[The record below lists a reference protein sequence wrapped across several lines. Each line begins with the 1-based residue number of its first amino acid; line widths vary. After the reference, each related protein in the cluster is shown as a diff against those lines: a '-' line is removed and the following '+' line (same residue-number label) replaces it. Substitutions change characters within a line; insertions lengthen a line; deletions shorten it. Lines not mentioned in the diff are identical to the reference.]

1 MKRLMIPTLIVTAAV
16 VTVALLI
23 TAVSQQAP
31 QIGAPVPP
39 LGTGPFVFD
48 TAEQH
53 KLRAVVVAKGLSHPW
68 SMAFLPDGG
77 ILVTERAGRLRI
89 IRDGVLNPQPVSGV
103 PEVSKARLAGLM
115 DIALHPQFATS
126 HLVYL
131 TYSKPDPVTFR
142 TALARGRLE
151 GNSLVDVRELF
162 QSEAHWDNAASASRV
177 VFQRDGTLLMT
188 IGGATV
194 AGMSDK
200 HAQDPNLYSGKI
212 IRLRDDGSVPPDNP
226 FVGRAG
232 HKPEIFSMGHRNQLG
247 LFVHPQTGDIWQNEN
262 GPNGGDE
269 INIVKAGRN
278 YGWPAITYGRT
289 YQGPRVSDKTQMAG
303 MEEPLLV
310 WIPSIAVSGLTVYT
324 GSQFPNWKGNIFVG
338 ALRMGEVP
346 GTGHLQRVVLNDRG
360 EELRREMLLMD
371 LKQRV
376 RDVRQG
382 PDGFL
387 YVLTEEDNAALI
399 RLEPAQ

>member
-1 MKRLMIPTLIVTAAV
+1 MKRMTIPIVILLLAGLAA
-16 VTVALLI
+16 LR
-23 TAVSQQAP
+23 SQQGP

-39 LGTGPFVFD
+39 LGAGPFVFD

-89 IRDGVLNPQPVSGV
+89 IRDGVLNPQPISGV
-103 PEVSKARLAGLM
+103 PKVSMARLAGLM
-115 DIALHPQFATS
+115 DIALHPQFATNR
-126 HLVYL
+126 LVYL
-131 TYSKPDPVTFR
+131 TYSKPEPKMFR

-162 QSEAHWDNAASASRV
+162 QSEVHYDNAASASRA
-177 VFQRDGTLLMT
+177 VFGRDGNLYMS

-194 AGMSDK
+194 AGQSDK
-200 HAQDPNLYSGKI
+200 HGQDPSFYSGKI

-232 HKPEIFSMGHRNQLG
+232 YKPEIYSLGHRNQLG
-247 LFVHPQTGDIWQNEN
+247 LFVHPETGEIWQNEN

-269 INIVKAGRN
+269 INIIRAGRN
-278 YGWPAITYGRT
+278 YGWPAVTYGRT
-289 YQGPRVSDKTQMAG
+289 YQGPRVSDKTQMQG
-303 MEEPLLV
+303 MEEPLIV

-324 GSQFPNWKGNIFVG
+324 GSQFPNWKRNIFVG
-338 ALRMGEVP
+338 ALRMGEIP
-346 GTGHLQRVVLNDRG
+346 GTGHLQRVVLNERG
-360 EELRREMLLMD
+360 EELRREMLLTD
-371 LKQRV
+371 LKQRI
-376 RDVRQG
+376 RDVRQS

-387 YVLTEEDNAALI
+387 YVLTEEDNGALI
-399 RLEPAQ
+399 RLEPAS